1 MVGDV
6 VSKPESSNSCCKV
19 VRLSF
24 FLLSL
29 LLFCALLVVFHFI
42 SLWLLWVQWKDM
54 YTKLEEKRIALRQAV
69 KLLEEQI
76 RKIQAENLNLKEGRN
91 PTMMSFLL
99 E

>member
-1 MVGDV
+1 
-6 VSKPESSNSCCKV
+6 
-19 VRLSF
+19 
-24 FLLSL
+24 
-29 LLFCALLVVFHFI
+29 
-42 SLWLLWVQWKDM
+42 M